1 MAEKKKVMVLV
12 PSALGHVNPICGLIY
27 ELCKNKNIEVLFYS
41 DEPYRK
47 IIEKTGAKFRL
58 NEKLTY
64 SKIDHTKVTKM
75 GIGDILDVFIGFA
88 YDQLP
93 QYISEVEKEK
103 PDLILYDGLG
113 FTAKYLIEVIKTRLA
128 NGDTTIQLP
137 KFASF
142 SPNFPINEHMMK
154 SVKEKRK
161 TDIWAVLSI
170 ANAFRKQF
178 VFSWYFG
185 ISVYNPLGLFLR
197 LDDTLN
203 IVGVNPELQPYRE
216 EFNDTFKFVGSC
228 ISEETRSV
236 DIIED
241 LELKELLGQFDK
253 KPSNFKLIFM
263 SLGSSFNANYIV
275 YEKAIEAFQKFDES
289 SRCFKSSQFKTIIS
303 LGESL
308 NKLNEKIS
316 NGELTLP
323 KNILLRAK
331 VPQLEVLKRAD
342 LFITH
347 CGMNSTL
354 ETIKYSVP
362 IIGLPFDGDQPANAK
377 RICDELSFGVR
388 LETLE
393 FTPNQL
399 ADSIDQVMSD
409 AKFKDNIERM
419 SKISENYNGA
429 VKGAEI
435 LTDYLYQ

>member
-1 MAEKKKVMVLV
+1 
-12 PSALGHVNPICGLIY
+12 
-27 ELCKNKNIEVLFYS
+27 
-41 DEPYRK
+41 
-47 IIEKTGAKFRL
+47 
-58 NEKLTY
+58 
-64 SKIDHTKVTKM
+64 
-75 GIGDILDVFIGFA
+75 
-88 YDQLP
+88 
-93 QYISEVEKEK
+93 
-103 PDLILYDGLG
+103 
-113 FTAKYLIEVIKTRLA
+113 
-128 NGDTTIQLP
+128 LP

-142 SPNFPINEHMMK
+142 SPNFPINEHMKK